1 MSAWRKVDSITSTI
15 DVSRRPSGKSL
26 HRPLWNDMSC
36 LLDALVACIC
46 AMAFHP
52 SRLYYSRA
60 VLGSP
65 VSRQIAFDME
75 SLAQQYKS
83 WLEVPAPL
91 LTEQRDAWRNL
102 LQDYPRFVDAPI
114 DLAKTGLDVLDKVV
128 LTQDPFEYAIVG
140 RSVCKDCGSNETTFV
155 KAMGG
160 LYLSI
165 QPDSNQYAFKT
176 VQNIVNFV
184 VRRPAFHPLIWDRS
198 IISMVLTGPS
208 RVHATSVAS
217 LLLAPNAPSKLS
229 QGFCNY
235 DLNGG
240 NHLRSQNWGNVTSRD
255 MFGWKTLSGTNSSLP
270 SFMIPKGPAIGPRLF
285 STAELYIPI
294 RCPLGC
300 HLSKA

>member
-1 MSAWRKVDSITSTI
+1 MSAWRKGDFIISTG
-15 DVSRRPSGKSL
+15 DVSERPTVKSL

-36 LLDALVACIC
+36 LLDALVLCIC

-52 SRLYYSRA
+52 SRLYCSSA
-60 VLGSP
+60 VLGTP
-65 VSRQIAFDME
+65 ASRQIAFEMG

-83 WLEVPAPL
+83 WLEVPAPS
-91 LTEQRDAWRNL
+91 LTERRDAWRNL
-102 LQDYPRFVDAPI
+102 LLDCPRFVDKAV
-114 DLAKTGLDVLDKVV
+114 DLPRTGLDVLDKVV

-165 QPDSNQYAFKT
+165 QPDADQYAFRT

-184 VRRPAFHPLIWDRS
+184 VRRPLFHPFIWDRS

-270 SFMIPKGPAIGPRLF
+270 FCMIPNGLAIGRRLF